1 LLAYA
6 GLSEEEQQ
14 RHYPFLKGRDLS
26 GVVAD
31 PPSIG
36 PRGNADNP
44 GNGALL
50 TYDMIMTIDAQWLLG
65 NAPMLMDVAAAE
77 AGLEFHRGTEAFLAI
92 LDQIGTP
99 DLDKRELFRGIFDGR
114 YKLVRYF
121 GLGHYHL
128 PGSVEELLANNDVA
142 LYDLRIDPEEM
153 NNLADPDNPNYN
165 EELLA
170 TMNAKLNDL
179 ISTEIGEDKAL
190 FEL

>member
-1 LLAYA
+1 
-6 GLSEEEQQ
+6 
-14 RHYPFLKGRDLS
+14 
-26 GVVAD
+26 
-31 PPSIG
+31 
-36 PRGNADNP
+36 
-44 GNGALL
+44 
-50 TYDMIMTIDAQWLLG
+50 MTIDAQWLLG
-65 NAPMLMDVAAAE
+65 NAPMLMDIAAAE

-128 PGSVEELLANNDVA
+128 PGSVEKLLANNDVA

-153 NNLADPDNPNYN
+153 NNLADPDNPNYS

-170 TMNAKLNDL
+170 IMNAKLNDL

>member
-1 LLAYA
+1 
-6 GLSEEEQQ
+6 
-14 RHYPFLKGRDLS
+14 
-26 GVVAD
+26 
-31 PPSIG
+31 
-36 PRGNADNP
+36 
-44 GNGALL
+44 
-50 TYDMIMTIDAQWLLG
+50 
-65 NAPMLMDVAAAE
+65 
-77 AGLEFHRGTEAFLAI
+77 LAI

-99 DLDKRELFRGIFDGR
+99 DLDKRELFRAIFDGR

>member
-1 LLAYA
+1 
-6 GLSEEEQQ
+6 
-14 RHYPFLKGRDLS
+14 
-26 GVVAD
+26 
-31 PPSIG
+31 
-36 PRGNADNP
+36 
-44 GNGALL
+44 
-50 TYDMIMTIDAQWLLG
+50 MIMTIDAQWLLG

-153 NNLADPDNPNYN
+153 NNLADPDNPNYS

-170 TMNAKLNDL
+170 IMNAKLNDL
-179 ISTEIGEDKAL
+179 IATEIGEDKAL